1 MMPNILQKPFGT
13 TDTAPQRLEN
23 GMKHQH
29 GKFQYLDRSTDGL
42 LSQALTNSM
51 VLSVARPINGNR

>member
-1 MMPNILQKPFGT
+1 MMQSISQKHYGT

-29 GKFQYLDRSTDGL
+29 GKFQYLVHSTDGL
-42 LSQALTNSM
+42 LSQALTNST
-51 VLSVARPINGNR
+51 VLLVVRPINGNL